1 MADDY
6 FTKAEKI
13 KQKVRNLD
21 WEKKIKLLEKDFE
34 DKKFSKEEFLDKKRQ
49 VYSEVLDQMSEINQE
64 KMKLNKDH
72 SAEPIEDDYLSDE
85 DLEIFQE
92 QLTPFQYMSLTKDY
106 LGEFDSQDIVF
117 SDDFRK
123 FENLENFVHWECVKK
138 IEKLRIHNNY
148 FSCEFM
154 DKNELVIKD
163 IACLNELSKLEEL
176 VFDDEGNLGDRI
188 KVDYFSSK
196 QLSNIKQL
204 EIHGLWDLSFLQNS
218 FSDNHNIYET
228 LEIIKNDLKTLERA
242 VYSGSIEA
250 TTSTNEQSNIELDS
264 NSEDVLTR
272 HLLKL
277 SEVEDQFRQLTNKFE
292 EINFKL
298 DKLSNRLSKIQADN
312 QIRFQDIE
320 SAITSGAITTQLSS
334 KPKTDSKSEIL
345 PGSSQ
350 PQDLGSIS
358 YKDTE
363 TSETSQQIQS
373 VNTTATVLTETFQ
386 AEEKILPQE
395 LSPKKQYEFAT
406 SFLKVGD
413 YSTAERA
420 FREFV
425 LSNSEHELAGSAQ
438 YWYAETFR
446 IRQLYTDAASAYLEG
461 YQKYPKGNKAPI
473 NLLKLG
479 VSMVQ
484 IGEKDQGCKM
494 INGVELQYPKANQSV
509 IQKAKY
515 ESKKFECIKEDS

>member
-1 MADDY
+1 MTLI
-6 FTKAEKI
+6 F
-13 KQKVRNLD
+13 
-21 WEKKIKLLEKDFE
+21 KLG
-34 DKKFSKEEFLDKKRQ
+34 
-49 VYSEVLDQMSEINQE
+49 I
-64 KMKLNKDH
+64 
-72 SAEPIEDDYLSDE
+72 
-85 DLEIFQE
+85 
-92 QLTPFQYMSLTKDY
+92 
-106 LGEFDSQDIVF
+106 
-117 SDDFRK
+117 
-123 FENLENFVHWECVKK
+123 
-138 IEKLRIHNNY
+138 
-148 FSCEFM
+148 
-154 DKNELVIKD
+154 
-163 IACLNELSKLEEL
+163 SKLFFILNL
-176 VFDDEGNLGDRI
+176 VFI
-188 KVDYFSSK
+188 
-196 QLSNIKQL
+196 NI
-204 EIHGLWDLSFLQNS
+204 SFA
-218 FSDNHNIYET
+218 DNHNIYET

-242 VYSGSIEA
+242 VYSGSIEVK
-250 TTSTNEQSNIELDS
+250 SSNNNNSDIDLDQ

-277 SEVEDQFRQLTNKFE
+277 SEIEDQFRELTNKFE

-298 DKLSNRLSKIQADN
+298 DKLSTRVSKIQADN

-320 SAITSGAITTQLSS
+320 NNISSGNIGNIENQLSL
-334 KPKTDSKSEIL
+334 KPKTETEKKTL

-350 PQDLGSIS
+350 PQDLGTIS

-363 TSETSQQIQS
+363 TNETSQQIQS
-373 VNTTATVLTETFQ
+373 VDTTASVVTETFQ
-386 AEEKILPQE
+386 SEEKILPQDLNAE
-395 LSPKKQYEFAT
+395 KQYEFAT

-425 LSNSEHELAGSAQ
+425 LSNSDHELAGSAQ

-461 YQKYPKGNKAPI
+461 YQKYPKGKKAPI

-494 INGVELQYPKANQSV
+494 INGVELQYPNANQSV

-515 ESKKFECIKEDS
+515 ESKKFECIKQDS

>member
-1 MADDY
+1 M
-6 FTKAEKI
+6 
-13 KQKVRNLD
+13 
-21 WEKKIKLLEKDFE
+21 
-34 DKKFSKEEFLDKKRQ
+34 KF
-49 VYSEVLDQMSEINQE
+49 
-64 KMKLNKDH
+64 
-72 SAEPIEDDYLSDE
+72 
-85 DLEIFQE
+85 
-92 QLTPFQYMSLTKDY
+92 
-106 LGEFDSQDIVF
+106 
-117 SDDFRK
+117 
-123 FENLENFVHWECVKK
+123 
-138 IEKLRIHNNY
+138 
-148 FSCEFM
+148 
-154 DKNELVIKD
+154 
-163 IACLNELSKLEEL
+163 LSKILKIYFIL
-176 VFDDEGNLGDRI
+176 IINFLFYTFVFA
-188 KVDYFSSK
+188 
-196 QLSNIKQL
+196 
-204 EIHGLWDLSFLQNS
+204 
-218 FSDNHNIYET
+218 DNHNIYES
-228 LEIIKNDLKTLERA
+228 LEQMQKDIKTLEKA
-242 VYSGSIEA
+242 VYSGSTEISNSNT
-250 TTSTNEQSNIELDS
+250 TTST

-277 SEVEDQFRQLTNKFE
+277 SEIESQFQQLTNKFE

-298 DKLSNRLSKIQADN
+298 DKLSNRMSKVQADN
-312 QIRFQDIE
+312 QIRFQDLE
-320 SAITSGAITTQLSS
+320 SELFPDGTIKKTSKKI
-334 KPKTDSKSEIL
+334 KKNNEEDL

-350 PQDLGSIS
+350 PQELGSIS

-363 TSETSQQIQS
+363 TTETSQQTQS
-373 VNTTATVLTETFQ
+373 IDTTATVVTEIFQ
-386 AEEKILPQE
+386 AEEKILPKE
-395 LSPKKQYEFAT
+395 SPEKQYEFAT

-425 LSNSEHELAGSAQ
+425 LSNGEHELAGSAQ

>member
-1 MADDY
+1 MR
-6 FTKAEKI
+6 F
-13 KQKVRNLD
+13 
-21 WEKKIKLLEKDFE
+21 KLKLIFI
-34 DKKFSKEEFLDKKRQ
+34 
-49 VYSEVLDQMSEINQE
+49 VLFN
-64 KMKLNKDH
+64 
-72 SAEPIEDDYLSDE
+72 
-85 DLEIFQE
+85 
-92 QLTPFQYMSLTKDY
+92 
-106 LGEFDSQDIVF
+106 
-117 SDDFRK
+117 
-123 FENLENFVHWECVKK
+123 
-138 IEKLRIHNNY
+138 
-148 FSCEFM
+148 
-154 DKNELVIKD
+154 
-163 IACLNELSKLEEL
+163 
-176 VFDDEGNLGDRI
+176 
-188 KVDYFSSK
+188 
-196 QLSNIKQL
+196 
-204 EIHGLWDLSFLQNS
+204 LSFLQNS

-242 VYSGSIEA
+242 VYSGSIEIN
-250 TTSTNEQSNIELDS
+250 TSSNKQSNIELDN

-320 SAITSGAITTQLSS
+320 TSISSGESTTQLSS
-334 KPKTDSKSEIL
+334 KPKTDVTKSEIL

-350 PQDLGSIS
+350 PQDLGTIS

-373 VNTTATVLTETFQ
+373 VDTTATVVTETFQ
-386 AEEKILPQE
+386 ADEKILPQD
-395 LSPKKQYEFAT
+395 LSPEKQYEFAT

-461 YQKYPKGNKAPI
+461 YQKYPKGTKAPI

>member
-1 MADDY
+1 
-6 FTKAEKI
+6 
-13 KQKVRNLD
+13 
-21 WEKKIKLLEKDFE
+21 
-34 DKKFSKEEFLDKKRQ
+34 
-49 VYSEVLDQMSEINQE
+49 
-64 KMKLNKDH
+64 
-72 SAEPIEDDYLSDE
+72 
-85 DLEIFQE
+85 
-92 QLTPFQYMSLTKDY
+92 
-106 LGEFDSQDIVF
+106 
-117 SDDFRK
+117 
-123 FENLENFVHWECVKK
+123 
-138 IEKLRIHNNY
+138 
-148 FSCEFM
+148 
-154 DKNELVIKD
+154 
-163 IACLNELSKLEEL
+163 
-176 VFDDEGNLGDRI
+176 
-188 KVDYFSSK
+188 
-196 QLSNIKQL
+196 
-204 EIHGLWDLSFLQNS
+204 
-218 FSDNHNIYET
+218 
-228 LEIIKNDLKTLERA
+228 
-242 VYSGSIEA
+242 
-250 TTSTNEQSNIELDS
+250 
-264 NSEDVLTR
+264 VLTR

-277 SEVEDQFRQLTNKFE
+277 SEVEDQFRKLTNKFE

-320 SAITSGAITTQLSS
+320 TAINSDVVTDKLTS
-334 KPKTDSKSEIL
+334 KPKIDSDNAL
-345 PGSSQ
+345 PGSSL
-350 PQDLGSIS
+350 PQDLGSTS

-363 TSETSQQIQS
+363 TSETSQQITS
-373 VNTTATVLTETFQ
+373 VDTTALVVTEIFQ
-386 AEEKILPQE
+386 AEEKILPKD
-395 LSPKKQYEFAT
+395 LTPKKQYEFAT

-413 YSTAERA
+413 YNTAERA

-515 ESKKFECIKEDS
+515 EFKKFECTKQDS

>member
-1 MADDY
+1 MM
-6 FTKAEKI
+6 
-13 KQKVRNLD
+13 L
-21 WEKKIKLLEKDFE
+21 
-34 DKKFSKEEFLDKKRQ
+34 
-49 VYSEVLDQMSEINQE
+49 
-64 KMKLNKDH
+64 
-72 SAEPIEDDYLSDE
+72 
-85 DLEIFQE
+85 IF
-92 QLTPFQYMSLTKDY
+92 K
-106 LGEFDSQDIVF
+106 
-117 SDDFRK
+117 
-123 FENLENFVHWECVKK
+123 
-138 IEKLRIHNNY
+138 
-148 FSCEFM
+148 
-154 DKNELVIKD
+154 LVILKLFL
-163 IACLNELSKLEEL
+163 ILNL
-176 VFDDEGNLGDRI
+176 VFI
-188 KVDYFSSK
+188 
-196 QLSNIKQL
+196 NI
-204 EIHGLWDLSFLQNS
+204 SFA
-218 FSDNHNIYET
+218 DNHNIYET

-242 VYSGSIEA
+242 VYSGSIEVKA
-250 TTSTNEQSNIELDS
+250 STNDSSVSNLDQ

-277 SEVEDQFRQLTNKFE
+277 SEVEDQFRELTNKFE

-298 DKLSNRLSKIQADN
+298 DKLSTRVSKIQADN

-320 SAITSGAITTQLSS
+320 NNINFGNIGNTENQLSS
-334 KPKTDSKSEIL
+334 KPKIDEQKVL

-350 PQDLGSIS
+350 PQDLGTIS

-363 TSETSQQIQS
+363 TNETSQQIQS
-373 VNTTATVLTETFQ
+373 VDTTASIVTETFQ
-386 AEEKILPQE
+386 SEEKILPQDLNPE
-395 LSPKKQYEFAT
+395 EQYEFAT

-425 LSNSEHELAGSAQ
+425 LSNPDHELAGSAQ

-461 YQKYPKGNKAPI
+461 YQKYPKGKKAPI

-494 INGVELQYPKANQSV
+494 INGVELQYPNANQSV

-515 ESKKFECIKEDS
+515 ESKKFECIKQDS

>member
-1 MADDY
+1 M
-6 FTKAEKI
+6 
-13 KQKVRNLD
+13 R
-21 WEKKIKLLEKDFE
+21 
-34 DKKFSKEEFLDKKRQ
+34 
-49 VYSEVLDQMSEINQE
+49 
-64 KMKLNKDH
+64 
-72 SAEPIEDDYLSDE
+72 
-85 DLEIFQE
+85 
-92 QLTPFQYMSLTKDY
+92 LTFK
-106 LGEFDSQDIVF
+106 
-117 SDDFRK
+117 
-123 FENLENFVHWECVKK
+123 
-138 IEKLRIHNNY
+138 
-148 FSCEFM
+148 
-154 DKNELVIKD
+154 LVI
-163 IACLNELSKLEEL
+163 IILFN
-176 VFDDEGNLGDRI
+176 
-188 KVDYFSSK
+188 
-196 QLSNIKQL
+196 
-204 EIHGLWDLSFLQNS
+204 LSFSQYA

-242 VYSGSIEA
+242 VYSGSIEI
-250 TTSTNEQSNIELDS
+250 SSSSNEQPTNELDN

-277 SEVEDQFRQLTNKFE
+277 SEVEDQFRELTNKFE

-320 SAITSGAITTQLSS
+320 SSISSSEITTQLSS
-334 KPKTDSKSEIL
+334 KPKTDTETEIL

-363 TSETSQQIQS
+363 TSETTQQIQS
-373 VNTTATVLTETFQ
+373 VDTTATVVTETFQ
-386 AEEKILPQE
+386 AEEKILPQD